1 MFAEVYCIVTGRV
14 QGVGYRDYVQNC
26 ARQMNLMGYVNNR
39 NDGSVE
45 VLAQGTPDE
54 LKQFV
59 ELLNAGSPLARI
71 ESVAVDTR
79 TPAQRFDDFK
89 VLF

>member
-1 MFAEVYCIVTGRV
+1 MFTEVYCIILGKV

-26 ARQMNLMGYVNNR
+26 AREMNLMGYVNNKP
-39 NDGSVE
+39 DGSVE

-54 LKQFV
+54 LKEFV
-59 ELLNAGSPLARI
+59 ERLNAGSPLSHI
-71 ESVAVDTR
+71 ESVGVDFR
-79 TPAQRFDDFK
+79 TPTQRFDDFK